1 MFVLMIEA
9 GSIPQTDACVHNL
22 WHVPR
27 WLNR

>member
-27 WLNR
+27 